1 MSYSPELSDYNS
13 EEEKTVHPVS
23 TPTIKLKLKLNPS
36 ASSSSTSIHTADKK
50 QKQKKKQKKKH
61 KKIQDDYEY
70 QDEEYEELSNY
81 HPSMGGKRPYALL
94 QHNQQQQQFDDDND
108 DDDDSEIYHPTD
120 TKRSKIQSYESD
132 NEEEEYYSSKQS
144 VSTPL
149 TFQQQQQQLPP
160 PPPQQQGPR
169 LGRPPKQKT
178 RRSSSVKSNTSATDK
193 PKKRG
198 RPTNK
203 AKAAA
208 LLAQLPPKIPENP
221 KRDLKAILTK
231 LLDNLQKRDV
241 YGFFLEPVDPNY
253 VPDYLKV
260 IKSPMDFSTMHK
272 KLESGQYKNVDDFR
286 QDFNLI
292 VSNAKLYNAIDTI
305 YWKSADKL
313 YEVGSK
319 LIDKAE
325 KQYEEEMAAAAAE
338 SAMAVDTLQDG
349 RKLSFSVGRK
359 DSLIKE
365 EDVDIMGIDT
375 NTLSLRKHSRQG
387 SDTTSIDLASSRILT
402 PSKSSYTKK
411 KKKKVTEAGV
421 VYAPDGSLHAVGGVS
436 DLTTLIPVENPFCDP
451 PQLITSNPGALPS
464 AFYQNRQSAEDFYR
478 NKHQVHS
485 AHFLDYGPF
494 TTLGHQP
501 PGAFYTAQDASYIYP
516 LYGDDRGEAYMKSL
530 WQFLDLEEDDKQL
543 IEMVENKAN
552 YLTRGAWNVVKQV
565 LDRKNENLMKRRNEI
580 TEEREYASI
589 HTEFGSVDAA
599 SIVDKLED
607 KLLPKTPE
615 EQSVAA

>member
-1 MSYSPELSDYNS
+1 MSYSPELSDYYS
-13 EEEKTVHPVS
+13 EEEEKTIQPVS

-36 ASSSSTSIHTADKK
+36 PSTASTEKK
-50 QKQKKKQKKKH
+50 QKHKKKH
-61 KKIQDDYEY
+61 KKKHRKIESEEEEDDYV
-70 QDEEYEELSNY
+70 EEPAV
-81 HPSMGGKRPYALL
+81 HPTAGGKRPYALI
-94 QHNQQQQQFDDDND
+94 QQQKQYQQHSEDIEDN

-120 TKRSKIQSYESD
+120 VKRSKRESFESE
-132 NEEEEYYSSKQS
+132 EEEEYYSSKQP
-144 VSTPL
+144 V
-149 TFQQQQQQLPP
+149 FIPP
-160 PPPQQQGPR
+160 AQPQGPR

-178 RRSSSVKSNTSATDK
+178 RRSSSTKSSTSAAEK

-221 KRDLKAILTK
+221 KRDLKTILSK
-231 LLDNLQKRDV
+231 LLDNLQKRDM
-241 YGFFLEPVDPNY
+241 YGFFLEPVDPNF

-260 IKSPMDFSTMHK
+260 IKSPMDFLTMSK
-272 KLESGQYKNVDDFR
+272 KLERGAYTNVEDFR

-325 KQYEEEMAAAAAE
+325 KQYEEEMALAAAE
-338 SAMAVDTLQDG
+338 SAMAGEVQDG
-349 RKLSFSVGRK
+349 RKSSLPVGRK

-375 NTLSLRKHSRQG
+375 NTFSLRKHSRQG
-387 SDTTSIDLASSRILT
+387 SETTSIDIASSRVLT
-402 PSKSSYTKK
+402 PTKSTYNKK
-411 KKKKVTEAGV
+411 KKKKVTETGT
-421 VYAPDGSLHAVGGVS
+421 VYGPDGSLHAVGGVS
-436 DLTTLIPVENPFCDP
+436 DVAALLPVENPFCEP

-464 AFYQNRQSAEDFYR
+464 AFYLNRQSADDFFR

-516 LYGDDRGEAYMKSL
+516 LFGDDRGEAYMKSL
-530 WQFLDLEEDDKQL
+530 WQFLDLEKDDKEL
-543 IEMVENKAN
+543 IEIVENKSN
-552 YLTRGAWNVVKQV
+552 YLTRGAWSVVKQV
-565 LDRKNENLMKRRNEI
+565 LERKNENLIKKK
-580 TEEREYASI
+580 EEKADDTVYMAVE
-589 HTEFGSVDAA
+589 TEFGPVDAS
-599 SIVDKLED
+599 SIVDKLEQ
-607 KLLPKTPE
+607 KLLPNTNE
-615 EQSVAA
+615 EGQSVAA

>member
-36 ASSSSTSIHTADKK
+36 ASSSSTAIHTTDKK

-61 KKIQDDYEY
+61 KKIQDDYKY
-70 QDEEYEELSNY
+70 QDEEYEESSNY

-94 QHNQQQQQFDDDND
+94 QHNQQQQQQQQFDDDND

-132 NEEEEYYSSKQS
+132 DDEDEEYYSSKQS

-149 TFQQQQQQLPP
+149 TIQQQQLPP

-221 KRDLKAILTK
+221 KRDLKAILT
-231 LLDNLQKRDV
+231 KRDV

-338 SAMAVDTLQDG
+338 SAMTVDTLQDG

-375 NTLSLRKHSRQG
+375 STLSLRKHSRQG

-411 KKKKVTEAGV
+411 KKKKVTEA
-421 VYAPDGSLHAVGGVS
+421 VS

-543 IEMVENKAN
+543 IEMVESKAN

-607 KLLPKTPE
+607 KLLPKTSE